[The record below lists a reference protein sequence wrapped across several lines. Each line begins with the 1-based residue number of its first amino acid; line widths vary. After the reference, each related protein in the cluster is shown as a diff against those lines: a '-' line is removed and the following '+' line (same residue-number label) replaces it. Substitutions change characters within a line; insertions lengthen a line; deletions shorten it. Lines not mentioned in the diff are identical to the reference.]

1 MKYKP
6 RNLSKEDIKKL
17 ADNVTDEEIKAMFE
31 TFMEDYHFY
40 QYEWLIL
47 RNYSLNDILSHIDD
61 EYVTKNIKAWINE
74 NIDLTDIDFE
84 FDKFLDQHIAN
95 VNLIQ
100 NFKTA
105 TMKIEDLNI
114 YKGLILYN
122 YSLEQMFE
130 ALNDEYIK
138 DKFHEW
144 EEETGFN
151 GEIYICR
158 DEFYNQERYID

>member
-1 MKYKP
+1 MSYNP
-6 RNLSKEDIKKL
+6 IILTEEEVKKW
-17 ADNVTDEEIKAMFE
+17 ADSVTDEEIKAMFE

-47 RNYSLNDILSHIDD
+47 RHYSLNNILSIIDD
-61 EYVTKNIKAWINE
+61 EYITDNINKWIKE
-74 NIDLTDIDFE
+74 NIDLTDIEFE
-84 FDKFLDQHIAN
+84 FDKFLDQHIGN
-95 VNLIQ
+95 DDLIE

-105 TMKIEDLNI
+105 TINVEDLNI

-138 DKFHEW
+138 DKCHEW

-158 DEFYNQERYID
+158 DEFYNQERYMD

>member
-1 MKYKP
+1 MNYKP
-6 RNLSKEDIKKL
+6 MNLTKEEIKKW
-17 ADNVTDEEIKAMFE
+17 ADSVTDDEIKAMFE

-47 RNYSLNDILSHIDD
+47 RNYSLNDILSIIDD
-61 EYVTKNIKAWINE
+61 EYVTNSINKWIKE
-74 NIDLTDIDFE
+74 NIDLTDIEFE

-95 VNLIQ
+95 NDLIE

-105 TMKIEDLNI
+105 TIKVDDLNI

-130 ALNDEYIK
+130 ALNDEYILE
-138 DKFHEW
+138 KFQTW
-144 EEETGFN
+144 EDEIGFN
-151 GEIYICR
+151 GEIYVCR
-158 DEFYNQERYID
+158 DEFYSQEQYID

>member
-6 RNLSKEDIKKL
+6 MNLSKDEIKKW
-17 ADNVTDEEIKAMFE
+17 VDELTEQDIKAMFE
-31 TFMEDYHFY
+31 TFMEDYHYY

-61 EYVTKNIKAWINE
+61 EYVTKNINCWINE

-84 FDKFLDQHIAN
+84 FDKLLDQHIAN
-95 VNLIQ
+95 IDLIQ

-105 TMKIEDLNI
+105 TMKVEDLNI

-122 YSLEQMFE
+122 YSLEQMFA
-130 ALNDEYIK
+130 ALDDEYILET
-138 DKFHEW
+138 FHNW
-144 EEETGFN
+144 EDEIGFN

-158 DEFYNQERYID
+158 DEFYNQEKYID

>member
-1 MKYKP
+1 MSYNP
-6 RNLSKEDIKKL
+6 IILNEEEVKKW
-17 ADNVTDEEIKAMFE
+17 ADSVTDEEIKAMFE

-47 RNYSLNDILSHIDD
+47 RNYSLNDILQNIDD
-61 EYVTKNIKAWINE
+61 EYVTKNINAWISE
-74 NIDLTDIDFE
+74 NIDLTDIEFE

-95 VNLIQ
+95 VDLIE

-122 YSLEQMFE
+122 YSLEQMFT
-130 ALNDEYIK
+130 ALNDEYVLET
-138 DKFHEW
+138 FHNW
-144 EEETGFN
+144 EDEIGFN
-151 GEIYICR
+151 GEIYVCR
-158 DEFYNQERYID
+158 DEFYNQERYMD

>member
-1 MKYKP
+1 MSYKP
-6 RNLSKEDIKKL
+6 MNLSKDQIKKWV
-17 ADNVTDEEIKAMFE
+17 DNLTDEDIKAMFE
-31 TFMEDYHFY
+31 TFMEDYHYY

-61 EYVTKNIKAWINE
+61 EYVTKNINCWINE

-95 VNLIQ
+95 IDLIQ

-122 YSLEQMFE
+122 YSLEQMFA
-130 ALNDEYIK
+130 ALNDEYILET
-138 DKFHEW
+138 FHNW
-144 EEETGFN
+144 EDEIGFN

-158 DEFYNQERYID
+158 NEFYSQDQYTD

>member
-1 MKYKP
+1 MTYNP
-6 RNLSKEDIKKL
+6 RTITKEEIKKWV
-17 ADNVTDEEIKAMFE
+17 DNLTNEDIKAMFE

-47 RNYSLNDILSHIDD
+47 RNYSLNDILSIIDD
-61 EYVTKNIKAWINE
+61 EYVTDNINKWIKE
-74 NIDLTDIDFE
+74 NIDLTDIEFE

-95 VNLIQ
+95 DDLIE

-105 TMKIEDLNI
+105 TMKVEDLNI

-151 GEIYICR
+151 GEIYVCR
-158 DEFYNQERYID
+158 DEFYSQEQYMD

>member
-6 RNLSKEDIKKL
+6 INLSKEDIKKL
-17 ADNVTDEEIKAMFE
+17 ADSVTDEEIKAMFE
-31 TFMEDYHFY
+31 TFMEDYHYY
-40 QYEWLIL
+40 QYELLIL

-61 EYVTKNIKAWINE
+61 EYVTKNINSWINE

-95 VNLIQ
+95 VDLIQ
-100 NFKTA
+100 NFKTT

-122 YSLEQMFE
+122 YSLEQMFA
-130 ALNDEYIK
+130 ALDDEYVLET
-138 DKFHEW
+138 FQTW
-144 EEETGFN
+144 EDEIGFN

-158 DEFYNQERYID
+158 DEFYRQEKYMD